1 LLNRWITT
9 LTYVLSGGLMV
20 FLLVITGWQVWGRYV
35 LNDTPSWVEKSALLA
50 ILYIALPMAAVG
62 VRERFHMNVVFLV
75 ERFST
80 RQQRT
85 VGMLM
90 DAALLVFGMAMAWYG
105 VAIAKIVWP
114 SKMPILPLSE
124 GMTYVPLVIAGVMIV
139 LFTAEQLLT
148 ALEGDSPDRSGAF
161 EIN

>member
-1 LLNRWITT
+1 
-9 LTYVLSGGLMV
+9 MV

-35 LNDTPSWVEKSALLA
+35 LNDTPSWVEKSALLT

-62 VRERFHMNVVFLV
+62 VRERFHMNVVFLA
-75 ERFST
+75 EKFSA
-80 RQQRT
+80 RHQRSI
-85 VGMLM
+85 GMLM
-90 DAALLVFGMAMAWYG
+90 DAVLMAFGMAMAWYG

-114 SKMPILPLSE
+114 SKMPILPFSE
-124 GMTYVPLVIAGVMIV
+124 GVTYVPLVITGVMIV

-148 ALEGDSPDRSGAF
+148 ALEGDDVHRSSGL